1 MVEIASKIVI
11 CMLLASFIG
20 FLIGLLVGRATKR
33 SKEGDSH
40 YINPVF
46 KKQGNVYY
54 KPFILSS
61 ARPSGADD
69 LTLIEGVDATTL
81 TKLNSLGIFHFDQI
95 ANWSINNC
103 EWVDNFLDLE
113 GRIEDEKW
121 VLKAQEII
129 TNN

>member
-1 MVEIASKIVI
+1 MIEIASKIVI
-11 CMLLASFIG
+11 CLLVAAFIG
-20 FLIGLLVGRATKR
+20 FLIGFVIGRAGRK
-33 SKEGDSH
+33 SKEGGSH

-61 ARPSGADD
+61 ARPTGADD
-69 LTLIEGVDATTL
+69 LTQIEGIDQTTSAA
-81 TKLNSLGIFHFDQI
+81 LNELGIFHYDQI

-113 GRIEDEKW
+113 GRIEEEAW
-121 VLKAQEII
+121 VKQAQDII
-129 TNN
+129 GK